1 MRKAAAGLPHSKS
14 LLRNIVRDSVGTA
27 RARNVFVSALR
38 SIRGRSHF
46 LLIGHVGMP
55 EHVYML
61 ISEAPKCTPSLVLK
75 VLKQRVARDLR
86 KRRRRLAK
94 GQLSLA
100 FKEGKAE

>member
-1 MRKAAAGLPHSKS
+1 
-14 LLRNIVRDSVGTA
+14 
-27 RARNVFVSALR
+27 
-38 SIRGRSHF
+38 
-46 LLIGHVGMP
+46 MP